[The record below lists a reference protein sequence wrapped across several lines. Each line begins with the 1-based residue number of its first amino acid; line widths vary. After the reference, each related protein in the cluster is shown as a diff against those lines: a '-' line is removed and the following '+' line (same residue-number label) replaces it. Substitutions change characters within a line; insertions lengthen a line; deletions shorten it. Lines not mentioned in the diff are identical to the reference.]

1 MTGVFVAKGM
11 TLVIPAGGLVLS
23 LDDKG
28 KPTGG
33 SATIHVHFEV
43 CPTWLGLA
51 LQHLEAAKASQAAR
65 ALAWEGTD
73 ENAKGTTLEREFEA
87 SMQAIMS
94 AAIAWDAFYAV
105 VSSKITMPQE
115 LIAKW
120 RENRTARY
128 KQVSE
133 VLRLAFNLTP
143 AGFKVLRDN
152 LREIYRL
159 RDQAVHPTGKIT
171 APVYHPELRVGVE
184 WRFVDFRFENAAMVI
199 RETVRMM
206 CELVTSAKPNGPEV
220 QKYAE
225 VLRPTLHS
233 LQNSIAQASNE
244 APPQTDEACGA
255 GGSEA
260 EPR

>member
-1 MTGVFVAKGM
+1 MAGVFVPKGM
-11 TLVIPAGGLVLS
+11 TLVIPPGGLVLS

-43 CPTWLGLA
+43 CPIWLRVA

-73 ENAKGTTLEREFEA
+73 ESAKGATLEQEFEA

-120 RENRTARY
+120 RKNRTARY
-128 KQVSE
+128 T
-133 VLRLAFNLTP
+133 LLA
-143 AGFKVLRDN
+143 RD
-152 LREIYRL
+152 
-159 RDQAVHPTGKIT
+159 
-171 APVYHPELRVGVE
+171 
-184 WRFVDFRFENAAMVI
+184 
-199 RETVRMM
+199 
-206 CELVTSAKPNGPEV
+206 
-220 QKYAE
+220 
-225 VLRPTLHS
+225 
-233 LQNSIAQASNE
+233 
-244 APPQTDEACGA
+244 
-255 GGSEA
+255 
-260 EPR
+260 